1 MTHQEAWRTK
11 PGHYG
16 HLMYNSSWEL
26 ISRDPGSQYVIRK
39 LTKKKSYETL
49 PDRCGGSSV
58 KHSSSMALCPLHNEP
73 TACQALPLAPS
84 GRIEL
89 LPIGSTG
96 SEEIRLDCNIECFE
110 QSYVP
115 DEHVQWTRWA
125 YETLCLACENQYI
138 STGQQRMQVGLCV
151 RKLKTNDFCRVCLS
165 TWWRILHQR
174 PSRYMKANPFFQRRQ
189 RSPESTCKNK
199 WNKLSGRKTRG
210 NLADTLCAMLV
221 KYSSRPPFPPTFYCS
236 FNSNKYISG

>member
-1 MTHQEAWRTK
+1 
-11 PGHYG
+11 
-16 HLMYNSSWEL
+16 
-26 ISRDPGSQYVIRK
+26 
-39 LTKKKSYETL
+39 
-49 PDRCGGSSV
+49 
-58 KHSSSMALCPLHNEP
+58 MALCPLHNEP

-165 TWWRILHQR
+165 TWWRILHQQ
-174 PSRYMKANPFFQRRQ
+174 PSRYMKANPSFQRRQ